1 MSVKIGCAVWTLME
15 PNYKAP
21 YENAIRKVAKA
32 GFEGIELM
40 VNDAQ
45 EMEDYWT
52 DSKVEEIRELLADL
66 KLELTQLCVFQNMVG
81 GLVDLDKTISQNA
94 LNVLESVFVLAKK
107 FRIEKR
113 KIIISKKG
121 LFFKK
126 EKRILFMKNSFQYLC

>member
-21 YENAIRKVAKA
+21 YEDAIRKVAKA

-45 EMEDYWT
+45 EIGDYWT

-81 GLVDLDKTISQNA
+81 GLADLDKMKSQNA
-94 LNVLESVFVLAKK
+94 LELLESVYFS
-107 FRIEKR
+107 EKV
-113 KIIISKKG
+113 KCIFYQFPCTIS
-121 LFFKK
+121 
-126 EKRILFMKNSFQYLC
+126 